1 MRLGPGRGQGG
12 ATTISTNRVRSR
24 LPATLLIVLL
34 AASGSGCSVA
44 AEEGPT
50 LPGMCNGRTDADMLM
65 IARASG
71 GLDGAQD
78 ATLVLEVRTD
88 AERTPTGSISF
99 EHDGIRLLVDDICR
113 VWGHQPGQEAGTCSD
128 ASPAQG
134 ATQPEGAAIAHAVGI
149 TTLDGA
155 EMVVRVDVQGTEEG
169 RRFRVRWRPVETS
182 HDASAVPSAQ
192 DSGGRGSGGGEDG
205 GCGGDWQRYP
215 ADGWATLDEL
225 DVRVGTTE

>member
-1 MRLGPGRGQGG
+1 M
-12 ATTISTNRVRSR
+12 
-24 LPATLLIVLL
+24 LLV
-34 AASGSGCSVA
+34 ASGSGCAVA

-50 LPGMCNGRTDADMLM
+50 LPGMCNCRTDADMLM
-65 IARASG
+65 TARASG
-71 GLDGAQD
+71 GLDDTQD
-78 ATLVLEVRTD
+78 ATLVLEIRTD

-99 EHDGIRLLVDDICR
+99 EHDGFQLLVDDICR
-113 VWGHQPGQEAGTCSD
+113 VWGHQSGQEAGTCSD
-128 ASPAQG
+128 ATPTEG

-182 HDASAVPSAQ
+182 HDASETLGAQ
-192 DSGGRGSGGGEDG
+192 DSGERGHGGSEDG

-225 DVRVGTTE
+225 DVRVGAQE